1 MHWGVWSYFITGGV
15 SLLGHAL
22 TFQSISHRSGGYA
35 DLGLVFILYPSMAV
49 NGIWGLT
56 FPFILY
62 NLLDPNLPPVLL
74 WTFILGG
81 GLMHTICGVAS
92 IWINAQ
98 IAEEIR
104 RSR

>member
-22 TFQSISHRSGGYA
+22 TFQSISHRSGGYG